1 MATIDM
7 NRITTFVRV
16 VEHKSFTAAAHELRV
31 PVSSVSRAVAALEED
46 VGVRLLHRTTR
57 KLSLTDPGEHFFQR
71 MQAVV
76 NEAEDAAR
84 ALAGFASE
92 PKGLVRITAPPDL
105 GNQELPRVI
114 ARIVSKHPGL
124 TIELKLTNQVVDIV
138 AEGFDLALRGGN
150 LSDSSLV
157 ARKISETEFGIYGAP
172 AYLDRLGRPRNV
184 SDLKRYDCLRYGG
197 RKTMPWRFIG
207 PRGEE
212 QVPATGPIVCDDL
225 VFLRDAA
232 AEGAGLAV
240 MPTHIASAHV
250 KSKKLERVLPRHRF
264 VGGWL
269 QLVWPS
275 HKLVPARVVAVR
287 ELLLKEMAQY
297 FAD

>member
-16 VEHKSFTAAAHELRV
+16 VEQKSFTSAARELGM
-31 PVSSVSRAVAALEED
+31 PVSSVSRSIAALEDE

-76 NEAEDAAR
+76 NEAEDATR

-92 PKGLVRITAPPDL
+92 PKGLVRITAPPEL

-114 ARIVSKHPGL
+114 ASIVSKHPGL
-124 TIELKLTNQVVDIV
+124 SIELKLTNQLVDIV
-138 AEGFDLALRGGN
+138 AEGFDLAIRGGD
-150 LSDSSLV
+150 LRDSSLI
-157 ARKISETEFGIYGAP
+157 ARKIADTQLAIFGAP
-172 AYLDRLGRPRNV
+172 SYLDRLGRPR
-184 SDLKRYDCLRYGG
+184 SIADLKRYDCLRYGG

-212 QVPATGPIVCDDL
+212 QVAVTGSIVSDDM
-225 VFLRDAA
+225 VFLRDTA
-232 AEGAGLAV
+232 AEGIGLTIL
-240 MPTHIASAHV
+240 PTHVAASQV
-250 KSKKLERVLPRHRF
+250 KAKRLERVLPRYRF
-264 VGGWL
+264 VGGPL
-269 QLVWPS
+269 HLLWPS

-287 ELLLKEMAQY
+287 ELLLKELAHY
-297 FAD
+297 FA